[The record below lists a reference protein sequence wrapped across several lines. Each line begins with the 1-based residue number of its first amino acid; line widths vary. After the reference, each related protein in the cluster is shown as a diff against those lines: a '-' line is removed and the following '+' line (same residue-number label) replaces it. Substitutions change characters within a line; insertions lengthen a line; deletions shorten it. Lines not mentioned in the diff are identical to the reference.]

1 MKKTTKT
8 PTRKYKPRTEE
19 QKARRRERDRARR
32 EASKNRTEA
41 AKAFLKK
48 GGKITPKNA
57 AKVATVKAKKA
68 VKKADP
74 NPKRK
79 LVDKLNIK
87 SVHVIKHGD
96 VIEFSGFPPTT
107 LFDLGRKIMSM
118 AFCMA
123 LMDKKSLTA

>member
-1 MKKTTKT
+1 MKKITTSN
-8 PTRKYKPRTEE
+8 TRKYKPRTEE

-32 EASKNRTEA
+32 EASKARTNA
-41 AKAFLKK
+41 AKKFLKK

-57 AKVATVKAKKA
+57 DKVTMPKAKKS

-79 LVDKLNIK
+79 LTEKLNIK
-87 SVHVIKHGD
+87 PVHVIKHGD
-96 VIEFSGFPPTT
+96 VIEFKDFPPTT
-107 LFDLGRKIMSM
+107 LFDLGRKIISM

-123 LMDKKSLTA
+123 LLGKKSLTA